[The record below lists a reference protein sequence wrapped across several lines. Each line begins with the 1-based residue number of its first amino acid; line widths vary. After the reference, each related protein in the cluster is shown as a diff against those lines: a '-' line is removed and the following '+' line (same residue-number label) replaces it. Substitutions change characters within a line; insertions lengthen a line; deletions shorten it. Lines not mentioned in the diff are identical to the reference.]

1 VVVGWMERKEVTF
14 VRLKIR
20 MWGKR
25 SEEITSAGVANEIHR
40 EALHDLLSPSPLFST
55 HCFHDRST

>member
-1 VVVGWMERKEVTF
+1 VTF

-25 SEEITSAGVANEIHR
+25 SEEITSAGVANEIHQV
-40 EALHDLLSPSPLFST
+40 AVHDLFSSPLFST
-55 HCFHDRST
+55 HCFHDRSA

>member
-25 SEEITSAGVANEIHR
+25 SEEITA
-40 EALHDLLSPSPLFST
+40 
-55 HCFHDRST
+55 